1 MSLIII
7 REEEKTETGF
17 SARLI
22 INNKEYPITVSDPFT
37 KQDETILEW
46 YFEGWLV
53 TPMLNTETAKK
64 AADSVNKY
72 GLSLFEQ
79 VFKQDFDLYSDY
91 RQLRPK
97 INQIAFEIQSKTP
110 EFQALHWEA
119 MKDPDLSRPFAV
131 DCLMT
136 RRLIN
141 PININI
147 NIPVSPVINLLAVI
161 ARPDEDSDVGYRTI
175 SRPLVELI
183 EQGNL
188 RVNLDILRP
197 GTYESLC
204 KHLEDKGSNYYH
216 IIHFDLHGGLMTYEQ
231 FQEGV
236 EKSRYFYQRGYG
248 LDDLEAYEGVKA
260 FLFFEGENKGKAVPV
275 EAAELTA
282 LLTGKN
288 IPVCILNACQSGKQ
302 IRLDKTEEIEENKI
316 TVGKGARLQYS
327 NETSLSSRLL
337 QAGMQM
343 VVGMSY
349 SVTVSA
355 AKLMIKELYGQLF
368 NNQPITEAIR
378 LSRLELYN
386 NKQRQAYF
394 NEIIDLEDWLLP
406 VVYKNQPVN
415 FNLREMTPE
424 ETDKYY
430 TDLEQS
436 YRFPLPIYGFVGRDL
451 EILKI
456 EKSLLKHNVLLLQ
469 GMGGTGKTTLL
480 NYLREWWTKTN
491 YVDKIFYFGY
501 DETAWTVEQ
510 IIFNIGQQLY
520 DKYKFATFQAMGD
533 AAKLGKLITD
543 LRSHDHVLIL
553 DNLES
558 VTGQPLAIQNTL
570 DKDEQ
575 QKLKYLLQRLKGGKT
590 KIVLGSRSDESW
602 LKDVYTHNNIIYRYP
617 LQGLDKESR
626 TELAE
631 KILDAMIPNPKKRE
645 KVKSDDNFER
655 LMKLLAGYPLAMEVV
670 LGNLKTQTPEEILNG
685 LQLAD
690 VNLDTESENKTE
702 SILKC
707 VEYSHSNL
715 SPDAQKLL
723 LCLAPFSSFIA
734 REVIPLYVEEL
745 QKLEPFKDYPFEQF
759 DEAISEAIHWGL
771 LSPMLL
777 GDPPQPEERLL
788 TIQPVFPYFLKTKIK
803 ELDNETQEALQEGF
817 KNHYIGLARYYFN
830 LLQSKEANERQLGI
844 GFCRLE
850 YENLFTGLQICLE
863 KQEKIDIYQCLD
875 QYLNAINDYQC
886 NLNLQEFVC
895 QAIQNYS
902 SDAKETN
909 LGLDIVIPFI
919 QRGNSY
925 LELQQYE
932 AAKNAYLE
940 TIDLL
945 ESLNNV
951 DEQEKQ
957 SQLAGTYRNLGRVA
971 QELREWDQARN
982 YYQQALSIFIEY
994 GDRYSQAV
1002 TYGQLGILA
1011 RELREWDQARNYSQ
1025 QALSIFIEYGD
1036 RFSQAKTYH
1045 ELGIVEQ
1052 ELREWDQARNYYQ
1065 QALSIF
1071 IEYGDHYSQADT
1083 YHNLG
1088 IVEQELREWDQ
1099 ARNYYQQA
1107 LSIFIE
1113 YGDRYSQADTYH
1125 QLGRV
1130 AQELRE
1136 WDQARNY
1143 YQQALSI
1150 YVEYGDLY
1158 KQASTYQNLGILAHK
1173 LREWDQARNY
1183 YQQALSIKIEYGDRY
1198 NQAGIYHCLGSMA
1211 YDSRNLEQAE
1221 TYYQQALSIKIEYG
1235 DRYSQAKTYHQL
1247 GQVAEAMENRD
1258 DAKNYYL
1265 QALQIFVDLNDE
1277 YGLSISL
1284 PKIKRFYQ
1292 ETQDESILEV
1302 VASLFNT
1309 TVEEVGEGFNNG

>member
-7 REEEKTETGF
+7 REEATTEIGF
-17 SARLI
+17 SAKLI
-22 INNKEYPITVSDPFT
+22 INNKEYSITVSDPFT
-37 KQDETILEW
+37 KEDETRLEW

-64 AADSVNKY
+64 AAESVNEY

-91 RQLRPK
+91 RQLRPQ
-97 INQIAFEIQSKTP
+97 INQISFEIQSKSP
-110 EFQALHWEA
+110 EFQALHWEG
-119 MKDPDLSRPFAV
+119 MKDPDLPRPFAV

-147 NIPVSPVINLLAVI
+147 DIPVSPVINLLAVV

-204 KHLEDKGSNYYH
+204 KHLEKKGSNYYH

-231 FQEGV
+231 FQDGV

-248 LDDLEAYEGVKA
+248 LDNLEPYNGVKA

-275 EAAELTA
+275 EAGELTN

-302 IRLDKTEEIEENKI
+302 IRLDKTEEIDENK
-316 TVGKGARLQYS
+316 VKLGKGVRLQYS

-355 AKLMIKELYGQLF
+355 AKLMMTELYGQLF

-406 VVYKNQPVN
+406 VVYNNQPVN

-430 TDLEQS
+430 TDLEKS

-480 NYLREWWTKTN
+480 NYLREWWTKTH

-520 DKYKFATFQAMGD
+520 DKYQFGTFQAMGD
-533 AAKLGKLITD
+533 AAKLGKLLTD

-575 QKLKYLLQRLKGGKT
+575 EKLKYFLQRLKGGKT
-590 KIVLGSRSDESW
+590 KIVLGSRSDENW
-602 LKDVYTHNNIIYRYP
+602 LKDVYTNNNIIYRYP

-631 KILDAMIPNPKKRE
+631 KILDAMIPNHKKRE
-645 KVKSDDNFER
+645 KVKANDNFER

-690 VNLDTESENKTE
+690 VNLDTDSENKTE

-707 VEYSHSNL
+707 VQYSHSNL

-723 LCLAPFSSFIA
+723 LCLAPFSSFID
-734 REVIPLYVEEL
+734 RRDIEKYGKQL

-759 DEAISEAIHWGL
+759 EDAISEAIHWGL

-777 GDPPQPEERLL
+777 GDPPQPNEQLL
-788 TIQPVFPYFLKTKIK
+788 TIQPVFPYFLKTKVK
-803 ELDNETQEALQEGF
+803 ELDIETQDALQEGF
-817 KNHYIGLARYYFN
+817 KNHYIVLANDYRN
-830 LLQSKEANERQLGI
+830 LLLSKKANERQLGI
-844 GFCRLE
+844 NFCRLE

-863 KQEKIDIYQCLD
+863 KQETIDIYQCLGA
-875 QYLNAINDYQC
+875 YLNAINDYQSG
-886 NLNLQEFVC
+886 LKLQEFVC

-909 LGLDIVIPFI
+909 LGLDIVIPF
-919 QRGNSY
+919 GGKATNY
-925 LELQQYE
+925 LQLQQYE
-932 AAKNAYLE
+932 AAKDASLE
-940 TIDLL
+940 SLELL
-945 ESLNNV
+945 DSLNNV
-951 DEQEKQ
+951 DEQGKQ
-957 SQLAGTYRNLGRVA
+957 SNLATTY
-971 QELREWDQARN
+971 
-982 YYQQALSIFIEY
+982 Y
-994 GDRYSQAV
+994 
-1002 TYGQLGILA
+1002 
-1011 RELREWDQARNYSQ
+1011 
-1025 QALSIFIEYGD
+1025 
-1036 RFSQAKTYH
+1036 
-1045 ELGIVEQ
+1045 
-1052 ELREWDQARNYYQ
+1052 
-1065 QALSIF
+1065 
-1071 IEYGDHYSQADT
+1071 
-1083 YHNLG
+1083 
-1088 IVEQELREWDQ
+1088 
-1099 ARNYYQQA
+1099 
-1107 LSIFIE
+1107 
-1113 YGDRYSQADTYH
+1113 

-1136 WDQARNY
+1136 WD
-1143 YQQALSI
+1143 
-1150 YVEYGDLY
+1150 E
-1158 KQASTYQNLGILAHK
+1158 
-1173 LREWDQARNY
+1173 ARNY

-1198 NQAGIYHCLGSMA
+1198 SQASTYHHLGMVA
-1211 YDSRNLEQAE
+1211 EELREWDEARN
-1221 TYYQQALSIKIEYG
+1221 YYQQALSIKIEYG
-1235 DRYSQAKTYHQL
+1235 DRYSQASTYHNL
-1247 GQVAEAMENRD
+1247 GMVAHKLREWDEAR
-1258 DAKNYYL
+1258 NYYQQALSIKIEYGDRFSQASTYHHLGYIAQELREWDEARNYYQQALSIKIEYGDRYL
-1265 QALQIFVDLNDE
+1265 QASTYHHLGMVAEELREWDEARNYYQQALSIFDE
-1277 YGLSISL
+1277 YGDRYSQASTYHHLGIVAQELREWDEARNYYQQALSI
-1284 PKIKRFYQ
+1284 KIEYGDRYLQ
-1292 ETQDESILEV
+1292 
-1302 VASLFNT
+1302 AST
-1309 TVEEVGEGFNNG
+1309 Y

>member
-7 REEEKTETGF
+7 REEGKTETGF
-17 SARLI
+17 YARLI
-22 INNKEYPITVSDPFT
+22 INNKEYSITVSDPFT
-37 KQDETILEW
+37 MQDETILEW

-97 INQIAFEIQSKTP
+97 INEIAFEIKSKTP

-131 DCLMT
+131 NCLMT

-141 PININI
+141 PINIDI
-147 NIPVSPVINLLAVI
+147 DIPVSPVINLLAVI

-204 KHLEDKGSNYYH
+204 KHLEEKGSNYYH
-216 IIHFDLHGGLMTYEQ
+216 IIHFDLHGGLMSYKQ
-231 FQEGV
+231 FQDGV

-248 LDDLEAYEGVKA
+248 LEDLEAYDGVKA

-302 IRLDKTEEIEENKI
+302 IRLDKTEEMDENKV

-355 AKLMIKELYGQLF
+355 AKLMMKELYGQLF
-368 NNQPITEAIR
+368 NNQPIAQAIR
-378 LSRLELYN
+378 LSRLELYK

-406 VVYKNQPVN
+406 VVYNNQPVN
-415 FNLREMTPE
+415 FNLREMTPQ
-424 ETDKYY
+424 ETEKYY
-430 TDLEQS
+430 SDLEQL

-480 NYLREWWTKTN
+480 NYLREWWTKTH

-510 IIFNIGQQLY
+510 IIFNMGQQLY

-575 QKLKYLLQRLKGGKT
+575 QKLKHLLQRLKGGKT

-602 LKDVYTHNNIIYRYP
+602 LKDVYTNNNIIYSYP

-645 KVKSDDNFER
+645 KVKADDNFER

-670 LGNLKTQTPEEILNG
+670 LGNLKTQTPEEIL
-685 LQLAD
+685 
-690 VNLDTESENKTE
+690 
-702 SILKC
+702 
-707 VEYSHSNL
+707 
-715 SPDAQKLL
+715 
-723 LCLAPFSSFIA
+723 
-734 REVIPLYVEEL
+734 
-745 QKLEPFKDYPFEQF
+745 
-759 DEAISEAIHWGL
+759 
-771 LSPMLL
+771 
-777 GDPPQPEERLL
+777 
-788 TIQPVFPYFLKTKIK
+788 
-803 ELDNETQEALQEGF
+803 
-817 KNHYIGLARYYFN
+817 
-830 LLQSKEANERQLGI
+830 
-844 GFCRLE
+844 
-850 YENLFTGLQICLE
+850 
-863 KQEKIDIYQCLD
+863 
-875 QYLNAINDYQC
+875 
-886 NLNLQEFVC
+886 
-895 QAIQNYS
+895 
-902 SDAKETN
+902 
-909 LGLDIVIPFI
+909 
-919 QRGNSY
+919 
-925 LELQQYE
+925 
-932 AAKNAYLE
+932 
-940 TIDLL
+940 
-945 ESLNNV
+945 
-951 DEQEKQ
+951 
-957 SQLAGTYRNLGRVA
+957 
-971 QELREWDQARN
+971 
-982 YYQQALSIFIEY
+982 
-994 GDRYSQAV
+994 
-1002 TYGQLGILA
+1002 
-1011 RELREWDQARNYSQ
+1011 
-1025 QALSIFIEYGD
+1025 
-1036 RFSQAKTYH
+1036 
-1045 ELGIVEQ
+1045 
-1052 ELREWDQARNYYQ
+1052 
-1065 QALSIF
+1065 
-1071 IEYGDHYSQADT
+1071 
-1083 YHNLG
+1083 
-1088 IVEQELREWDQ
+1088 
-1099 ARNYYQQA
+1099 
-1107 LSIFIE
+1107 
-1113 YGDRYSQADTYH
+1113 
-1125 QLGRV
+1125 
-1130 AQELRE
+1130 
-1136 WDQARNY
+1136 
-1143 YQQALSI
+1143 
-1150 YVEYGDLY
+1150 
-1158 KQASTYQNLGILAHK
+1158 
-1173 LREWDQARNY
+1173 
-1183 YQQALSIKIEYGDRY
+1183 
-1198 NQAGIYHCLGSMA
+1198 
-1211 YDSRNLEQAE
+1211 
-1221 TYYQQALSIKIEYG
+1221 
-1235 DRYSQAKTYHQL
+1235 
-1247 GQVAEAMENRD
+1247 
-1258 DAKNYYL
+1258 
-1265 QALQIFVDLNDE
+1265 
-1277 YGLSISL
+1277 
-1284 PKIKRFYQ
+1284 
-1292 ETQDESILEV
+1292 
-1302 VASLFNT
+1302 
-1309 TVEEVGEGFNNG
+1309 

>member
-7 REEEKTETGF
+7 REEGKTGNGF
-17 SARLI
+17 SAQLI
-22 INNKEYPITVSDPFT
+22 INNQEYSITVSDPFT
-37 KQDETILEW
+37 EEDETLLEW

-64 AADSVNKY
+64 AADSVNDY

-79 VFKQDFDLYSDY
+79 VFKQDFALYSDY
-91 RQLRPK
+91 RQLKPK
-97 INQIAFEIQSKTP
+97 INEIAFEIQSKTP
-110 EFQALHWEA
+110 EFQALHWEG
-119 MKDPDLSRPFAV
+119 MKDPDLPRPFAV

-147 NIPVSPVINLLAVI
+147 DIPVSPVINLLAVI

-197 GTYESLC
+197 GTYESLS
-204 KHLEDKGSNYYH
+204 KHLQEKGRNYYH
-216 IIHFDLHGGLMTYEQ
+216 IIHFDLHGGLMSYKQ
-231 FQEGV
+231 FQDGV

-248 LDDLEAYEGVKA
+248 LDDLEPYEGVKA

-275 EAAELTA
+275 EAAELTD

-302 IRLDKTEEIEENKI
+302 IRLDKTEEIDDNKVK
-316 TVGKGARLQYS
+316 VGKGARLQYS

-355 AKLMIKELYGQLF
+355 AKLMMKELYGQLF

-386 NKQRQAYF
+386 NKERQAYF

-406 VVYKNQPVN
+406 VVYNNQPVN

-424 ETDKYY
+424 ETEKYY

-436 YRFPLPIYGFVGRDL
+436 YRFPLPIYDFVGRDL

-480 NYLREWWTKTN
+480 NYLREWWTKTH

-501 DETAWTVEQ
+501 DETDWTVEQ

-520 DKYKFATFQAMGD
+520 DTYQFGTFQAMED
-533 AAKLGKLITD
+533 AAKLGKLIID
-543 LRSHDHVLIL
+543 LRSHNHVLIL

-575 QKLKYLLQRLKGGKT
+575 QKLKYLLKRLKGGKT

-602 LKDVYTHNNIIYRYP
+602 LKDVYTNNNIIYRYP

-645 KVKSDDNFER
+645 KVKADDNFER

-690 VNLDTESENKTE
+690 VNLDADSENKTE

-723 LCLAPFSSFIA
+723 LCLAPFSSFIY
-734 REVIPLYVEEL
+734 REVIPNYVQEL

-759 DEAISEAIHWGL
+759 EEAISEAIHWGL
-771 LSPMLL
+771 LSPILL
-777 GDPPQPEERLL
+777 GDPPQTEEHLL
-788 TIQPVFPYFLKTKIK
+788 TIQPVFPYFLRTKVN
-803 ELDNETQEALQEGF
+803 ELDIETQDTLQEGF
-817 KNHYIGLARYYFN
+817 KNHYIEGGNYYMS
-830 LLQSKEANERQLGI
+830 LLQSKEVNKRQFGI
-844 GFCRLE
+844 FFCRLE
-850 YENLFTGLQICLE
+850 YENLFTALQICLE
-863 KQEKIDIYQCLD
+863 KEGKIDIYQCLYK
-875 QYLNAINDYQC
+875 YLVIINDYRSC
-886 NLNLQEFVC
+886 LNIDKFVC
-895 QAIQNYS
+895 EKVEQYS
-902 SDAKETN
+902 QDFKKTN
-909 LGLDIVIPFI
+909 LGIDSIIPF
-919 QRGNSY
+919 
-925 LELQQYE
+925 
-932 AAKNAYLE
+932 
-940 TIDLL
+940 
-945 ESLNNV
+945 
-951 DEQEKQ
+951 
-957 SQLAGTYRNLGRVA
+957 
-971 QELREWDQARN
+971 
-982 YYQQALSIFIEY
+982 F
-994 GDRYSQAV
+994 
-1002 TYGQLGILA
+1002 
-1011 RELREWDQARNYSQ
+1011 
-1025 QALSIFIEYGD
+1025 
-1036 RFSQAKTYH
+1036 
-1045 ELGIVEQ
+1045 
-1052 ELREWDQARNYYQ
+1052 
-1065 QALSIF
+1065 
-1071 IEYGDHYSQADT
+1071 
-1083 YHNLG
+1083 
-1088 IVEQELREWDQ
+1088 
-1099 ARNYYQQA
+1099 
-1107 LSIFIE
+1107 
-1113 YGDRYSQADTYH
+1113 
-1125 QLGRV
+1125 
-1130 AQELRE
+1130 
-1136 WDQARNY
+1136 
-1143 YQQALSI
+1143 
-1150 YVEYGDLY
+1150 
-1158 KQASTYQNLGILAHK
+1158 
-1173 LREWDQARNY
+1173 
-1183 YQQALSIKIEYGDRY
+1183 
-1198 NQAGIYHCLGSMA
+1198 
-1211 YDSRNLEQAE
+1211 
-1221 TYYQQALSIKIEYG
+1221 
-1235 DRYSQAKTYHQL
+1235 
-1247 GQVAEAMENRD
+1247 
-1258 DAKNYYL
+1258 
-1265 QALQIFVDLNDE
+1265 
-1277 YGLSISL
+1277 
-1284 PKIKRFYQ
+1284 
-1292 ETQDESILEV
+1292 
-1302 VASLFNT
+1302 
-1309 TVEEVGEGFNNG
+1309 

>member
-1 MSLIII
+1 MSVIII
-7 REEEKTETGF
+7 REEGKTETGF
-17 SARLI
+17 SAKLI
-22 INNKEYPITVSDPFT
+22 INNQEYPITVSDPFT
-37 KQDETILEW
+37 EKEEKLLEW

-64 AADSVNKY
+64 VAKSIEAY
-72 GLSLFEQ
+72 GHNLFDQ
-79 VFKQDFDLYSDY
+79 VFKDRKAYVDYCQLKRDLKQVQFAIKS
-91 RQLRPK
+91 Q
-97 INQIAFEIQSKTP
+97 TP
-110 EFQALHWEA
+110 EFQALHWEG
-119 MKDPDLSRPFAV
+119 MKDPDLPRPFAV
-131 DCLMT
+131 DCLMN

-141 PININI
+141 PINVDINL
-147 NIPVSPVINLLAVI
+147 PVYSVINLLAVI
-161 ARPDEDSDVGYRTI
+161 SRPDEDSDVGYRTI

-188 RVNLDILRP
+188 RINLDILRP

-204 KHLEDKGSNYYH
+204 KYLQEKGSNYYH

-231 FQEGV
+231 FQKGV
-236 EKSRYFYQRGYG
+236 EKNRYFYQRGYG
-248 LDDLEAYEGVKA
+248 LDNLEPYDGVKA
-260 FLFFEGENKGKAVPV
+260 FLFFEGENKGEEVPV
-275 EAAELTA
+275 EAAELTK

-302 IRLDKTEEIEENKI
+302 IRLDKTEEIEENKVK
-316 TVGKGARLQYS
+316 VGKDVRLQYS

-337 QAGMQM
+337 QAGIQM

-355 AKLMIKELYGQLF
+355 AKLMMKGLYEQLF
-368 NNQPITEAIR
+368 NNKPINEAIR

-406 VVYKNQPVN
+406 VVYNNQPVN

-430 TDLEQS
+430 TDLEEA
-436 YRFPLPIYGFVGRDL
+436 YRCPLPIYGFVGRDL

-480 NYLREWWTKTN
+480 NYLREWWHKTH

-520 DKYKFATFQAMGD
+520 DKYQFGTFQAMGD

-558 VTGQPLAIQNTL
+558 VTGQPLAIENTL
-570 DKDEQ
+570 DENEQ
-575 QKLKYLLQRLKGGKT
+575 QKLKHLLQRLKGGKT

-602 LKDVYTHNNIIYRYP
+602 LKDVYTNNNIIYLYP

-645 KVKSDDNFER
+645 KVKADDNFER

-690 VNLDTESENKTE
+690 VNLDTDSENKTE

-723 LCLAPFSSFIA
+723 LCLAPFSSFIY
-734 REVIPLYVEEL
+734 REGMPNYVKEL

-759 DEAISEAIHWGL
+759 EDAISEAIHWGL

-777 GDPPQPEERLL
+777 GDPPQANENLL

-803 ELDNETQEALQEGF
+803 ELDKETQEALQEGF
-817 KNHYIGLARYYFN
+817 KEHYIVLANYYRS

-844 GFCRLE
+844 FFCRLE
-850 YENLFTGLQICLE
+850 YENLFTGLKICLE
-863 KQEKIDIYQCLD
+863 KQEKIDIYQCLG
-875 QYLNAINDYQC
+875 QYLDVINDYQS
-886 NLNLQEFVC
+886 NLKFQEFVV
-895 QAIQNYS
+895 QELQNYS
-902 SDAKETN
+902 SKAKETN
-909 LGLDIVIPFI
+909 LGLDIVIPFVEKA
-919 QRGNSY
+919 NNY
-925 LELQQYE
+925 LGLQQYE
-932 AAKNAYLE
+932 AAKEAYLE
-940 TIDLL
+940 TIELL
-945 ESLNNV
+945 KSLNNV
-951 DEQEKQ
+951 DEQRKQ
-957 SQLAGTYRNLGRVA
+957 SKLATIYNNLGTVAQKLRESDEARNYYQQALSIKIEYGERYSQASTYHQLGIVA
-971 QELREWDQARN
+971 QELREWDEARNYYQQVLSIFIEYGDRYSQAFTYHQLGMVTQQLREWDEARN

-994 GDRYSQAV
+994 GDRYKQAS
-1002 TYGQLGILA
+1002 TYGQLGIVA
-1011 RELREWDQARNYSQ
+1011 QELREWDEARNYYQ
-1025 QALSIFIEYGD
+1025 QTLSIYIEYGD
-1036 RFSQAKTYH
+1036 RFSQAKTY
-1045 ELGIVEQ
+1045 
-1052 ELREWDQARNYYQ
+1052 Y
-1065 QALSIF
+1065 
-1071 IEYGDHYSQADT
+1071 
-1083 YHNLG
+1083 
-1088 IVEQELREWDQ
+1088 
-1099 ARNYYQQA
+1099 
-1107 LSIFIE
+1107 
-1113 YGDRYSQADTYH
+1113 
-1125 QLGRV
+1125 QLGTV

-1136 WDQARNY
+1136 WDEARNY

-1150 YVEYGDLY
+1150 YIEYGARFS
-1158 KQASTYQNLGILAHK
+1158 QAKIYHNLGILA
-1173 LREWDQARNY
+1173 
-1183 YQQALSIKIEYGDRY
+1183 
-1198 NQAGIYHCLGSMA
+1198 
-1211 YDSRNLEQAE
+1211 
-1221 TYYQQALSIKIEYG
+1221 
-1235 DRYSQAKTYHQL
+1235 
-1247 GQVAEAMENRD
+1247 EATENRD

-1265 QALQIFVDLNDE
+1265 QALQIFVEFKDE
-1277 YGLSISL
+1277 YGLSICI
-1284 PKIKRFYQ
+1284 PNIKRFYQ
-1292 ETQDESILEV
+1292 ETQDDSILEA

-1309 TVEEVGEGFNNG
+1309 TVEEVRAGFNENGEWRIEN